1 MCLKWTNGSNE
12 CSKSA
17 TDKMYIQ
24 CKVKAPYI
32 LLVQNVIKIIENT
45 VQLLIFILKINRR
58 SEKNPRRCISI
69 KWLSFILQSCLVS
82 YYNVTWKKILAG
94 KKKVHSLHWQLVLE
108 NTGNDVVWIIPM
120 CFIYNVRFDVFLKR
134 LSHLPFFFVKDTER
148 CPDNRKKSY
157 RRVVLC
163 SHLTSLGCWRIP
175 RPSSSGPS
183 NWDLKQKAEMATAD
197 RWPSQDGPLLSS
209 QVLSLPR
216 ALITTNELAFTV
228 NKPATSEMLGRQSAC
243 IWLLSGRGKW
253 RHFTGKVVRHNTC
266 MCSLVCETVT

>member
-1 MCLKWTNGSNE
+1 
-12 CSKSA
+12 
-17 TDKMYIQ
+17 
-24 CKVKAPYI
+24 
-32 LLVQNVIKIIENT
+32 
-45 VQLLIFILKINRR
+45 
-58 SEKNPRRCISI
+58 
-69 KWLSFILQSCLVS
+69 
-82 YYNVTWKKILAG
+82 
-94 KKKVHSLHWQLVLE
+94 
-108 NTGNDVVWIIPM
+108 M

-228 NKPATSEMLGRQSAC
+228 NKPATSEMLGRQSVRTRQMTSFYGESRETQYLYVFLGMWNC
-243 IWLLSGRGKW
+243 YITIGMRG
-253 RHFTGKVVRHNTC
+253 
-266 MCSLVCETVT
+266 VCYPYMTA

>member
-1 MCLKWTNGSNE
+1 M
-12 CSKSA
+12 
-17 TDKMYIQ
+17 
-24 CKVKAPYI
+24 
-32 LLVQNVIKIIENT
+32 
-45 VQLLIFILKINRR
+45 
-58 SEKNPRRCISI
+58 
-69 KWLSFILQSCLVS
+69 
-82 YYNVTWKKILAG
+82 
-94 KKKVHSLHWQLVLE
+94 HWQLVLE

-120 CFIYNVRFDVFLKR
+120 CFIYNVRFDVFIKR
-134 LSHLPFFFVKDTER
+134 VSDLPFFFVKDTER

-197 RWPSQDGPLLSS
+197 RWPSQDRPLLSS

>member
-1 MCLKWTNGSNE
+1 
-12 CSKSA
+12 
-17 TDKMYIQ
+17 
-24 CKVKAPYI
+24 
-32 LLVQNVIKIIENT
+32 
-45 VQLLIFILKINRR
+45 
-58 SEKNPRRCISI
+58 
-69 KWLSFILQSCLVS
+69 
-82 YYNVTWKKILAG
+82 
-94 KKKVHSLHWQLVLE
+94 
-108 NTGNDVVWIIPM
+108 M

-175 RPSSSGPS
+175 HPSSSGPS
-183 NWDLKQKAEMATAD
+183 YWDLKQKAEMATAD

-228 NKPATSEMLGRQSAC
+228 NKPATSEILLVFGYCQDEANDVILRGKSWDTIPVCVPWYVKLLHNYRNARC
-243 IWLLSGRGKW
+243 LLSLYDRLERLNERANKAIQEGMGCQELADVTGLFSTGVVFSRS
-253 RHFTGKVVRHNTC
+253 HFR
-266 MCSLVCETVT
+266 

>member
-1 MCLKWTNGSNE
+1 M
-12 CSKSA
+12 
-17 TDKMYIQ
+17 
-24 CKVKAPYI
+24 
-32 LLVQNVIKIIENT
+32 
-45 VQLLIFILKINRR
+45 
-58 SEKNPRRCISI
+58 
-69 KWLSFILQSCLVS
+69 
-82 YYNVTWKKILAG
+82 
-94 KKKVHSLHWQLVLE
+94 HWQLVLE
-108 NTGNDVVWIIPM
+108 NTGNDVVLIIPM

-253 RHFTGKVVRHNTC
+253 GKSWDTIPVCVPWYVKLLHNYRNARCLLSLYDRLERLNERANKAIQEGMGCQELADVTGLFSTGVVFSRSHFR
-266 MCSLVCETVT
+266 

>member
-1 MCLKWTNGSNE
+1 
-12 CSKSA
+12 
-17 TDKMYIQ
+17 
-24 CKVKAPYI
+24 
-32 LLVQNVIKIIENT
+32 
-45 VQLLIFILKINRR
+45 
-58 SEKNPRRCISI
+58 
-69 KWLSFILQSCLVS
+69 
-82 YYNVTWKKILAG
+82 
-94 KKKVHSLHWQLVLE
+94 
-108 NTGNDVVWIIPM
+108 M

-175 RPSSSGPS
+175 HPSSSGPS

-228 NKPATSEMLGRQSAC
+228 NKPATSEMLGRQYAC